1 MKRLPIS
8 KAVFKDLIE
17 ENCCYVDKTR
27 YVKMMDEEFNKYL
40 FISRPRRFGKSLYLD
55 TLRAAYAGEKEL
67 FKGLYL
73 EDNWDWE
80 KRCPIINISFGVA
93 HLGSREELNTM
104 LITLLQQCAAQHGIA
119 LTATL
124 PGLQFAELMRELSTQ
139 YGCGVVVLID
149 EYDKPILD
157 NLTKPVAQEM
167 RDTLGGFYAALK
179 DNEQYIKLAFLTG
192 VSRFSKTSI
201 FSKLN
206 NLQDLTLNQK
216 YADLFGYTQGELE
229 RDFVDY
235 LGDVDL
241 VKLKQWYDGYKFLG
255 SELYNPFDVLL
266 FLDSKKYAFHWFS
279 TGTPTF
285 LIDLIQKQKSYYLPD
300 LSGIDVYETDMS
312 EFDIDHI
319 DLVILLLQTGYLTI
333 DSTYEGRV
341 ETVYRLKVP
350 NKEVQIAFS
359 KFLAKHLFLPN
370 GTDTSGHNK
379 FYLSLNKFLTDRNP
393 ALLEPAFTS
402 FFDSVPHQ
410 WYRNNSIAE
419 YEGYYNSMFYAC
431 FAAMGETIIPED
443 SCKTGDMDLTLVAD
457 DAIYIFEFKM
467 LKNSATAMQQIKE
480 KGYFKK
486 YLNENKPLFLIGVE
500 FDKEAK
506 NISHFEWEQVP
517 TMAY

>member
-27 YVKMMDEEFNKYL
+27 YVKMMDEELNKYL

-55 TLRAAYAGEKEL
+55 TLRAAYAGEKDL

-80 KRCPIINISFGVA
+80 KRYPVINISFGVA
-93 HLGSREELNTM
+93 HLENKERLSKALFEIIERNAYQYGISLQSEL
-104 LITLLQQCAAQHGIA
+104 
-119 LTATL
+119 
-124 PGLQFAELMRELSTQ
+124 PEYRFAELMQKLSTQ
-139 YGCGVVVLID
+139 HGCGVVVLID

-157 NLTKPVAQEM
+157 NLTKPVAREI
-167 RDTLGGFYAALK
+167 RDTLGGFYEALK
-179 DNEQYIKLAFLTG
+179 ANEQYIKLAFLTG

-206 NLQDLTLNQK
+206 NLTDLTYDKK

-229 RDFVDY
+229 GTFQAY
-235 LGDVDL
+235 LDGVDL
-241 VKLKQWYDGYKFLG
+241 QKVKQWYNGYFFLG
-255 SELYNPFDVLL
+255 SPMYNPFDILL
-266 FLDSKKYAFHWFS
+266 FLNSKEYDYYWFNS
-279 TGTPTF
+279 GTPTF
-285 LIDLIQKQKSYYLPD
+285 LVDLIKQQDGYYLPE
-300 LSGIDVYETDMS
+300 LSSVEISKAELG
-312 EFDIDHI
+312 EFDIDNI
-319 DLVILLLQTGYLTI
+319 DITLLLLQAGYVTLKESYSMGDDTL
-333 DSTYEGRV
+333 
-341 ETVYRLKVP
+341 YRIAVP
-350 NKEVQIAFS
+350 NREVQVAFTR
-359 KFLAKHLFLPN
+359 FLSRYLFVP
-370 GTDTSGHNK
+370 GTQNRRDKTQLHKSIFQFLDT
-379 FYLSLNKFLTDRNP
+379 RNP

-486 YLNENKPLFLIGVE
+486 YRNEDKPLFLIGVE

-506 NISHFEWEQVP
+506 NISHFEWEQV
-517 TMAY
+517 A